1 MRKAYGRQA
10 SPITRTDGFQL
21 HIWLCILES
30 IQDFNFRFDIQT
42 TNVCTEIGPIKVSK
56 SQKEIVVSPHT
67 QKKLTK
73 IFTFFCPTLYE
84 VVKSKKYYISTLL
97 YVVTVQVSYVQ

>member
-1 MRKAYGRQA
+1 MAGYEPFLTSEESIWQA

-30 IQDFNFRFDIQT
+30 AQDFNFRFDIQT

-67 QKKLTK
+67 PKNQRKFSHFFAISCKKWSNQKKK
-73 IFTFFCPTLYE
+73 
-84 VVKSKKYYISTLL
+84 
-97 YVVTVQVSYVQ
+97 

>member
-1 MRKAYGRQA
+1 MAGYEPFLTSEESIWQA

-67 QKKLTK
+67 PKTNE
-73 IFTFFCPTLYE
+73 IFHIFL
-84 VVKSKKYYISTLL
+84 
-97 YVVTVQVSYVQ
+97 SYRLKRCQIERK